1 MFVMISRVIDNK
13 FYYSLD
19 NIDMLRKIT
28 VRIGLGR
35 IDIQKEI
42 TVEVLLNSGVMGL
55 VISLEFARRQRFKLK
70 KIERLIYI
78 RNVDGFFNKKGSI
91 EYTRDIR
98 REQRLM

>member
-1 MFVMISRVIDNK
+1 MLSRVIDNK

>member
-1 MFVMISRVIDNK
+1 
-13 FYYSLD
+13 LE
-19 NIDMLRKIT
+19 
-28 VRIGLGR
+28 R

-42 TVEVLLNSGVMGL
+42 TVEVLLNSEVMGL